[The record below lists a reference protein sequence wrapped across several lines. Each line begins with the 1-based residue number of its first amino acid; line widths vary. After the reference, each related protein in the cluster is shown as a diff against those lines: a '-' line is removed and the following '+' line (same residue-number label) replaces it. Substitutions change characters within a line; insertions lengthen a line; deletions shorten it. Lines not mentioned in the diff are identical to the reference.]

1 MNSGLHNLHHL
12 LSDQSSVGSLSI
24 ASGLDLSLRSLG
36 EGDAEKSEDETIGG
50 LGLDESLDKGVP
62 FLDHGAALVSGDVH
76 TVEVGVA
83 IEALDLVNLEL
94 ELSP

>member
-1 MNSGLHNLHHL
+1 M
-12 LSDQSSVGSLSI
+12 GSLSI